1 MGTLTREQVEDAYR
15 RYFPV
20 ISRKCQR
27 MLRSANEAQDVA
39 QEVFL
44 RLWKSRLDL
53 RDAAATTAWLYKVST
68 RLAVERL
75 RSSAWRATQAGEPAD
90 ALASEATGA
99 DERADHAR
107 ALDELARLL
116 PEDELEAALLS
127 RVDRL
132 THPEIG
138 EVLGVSERTVRRLL
152 SRGDERLQ
160 KWRARREA
168 TA

>member
-1 MGTLTREQVEDAYR
+1 
-15 RYFPV
+15 
-20 ISRKCQR
+20 
-27 MLRSANEAQDVA
+27 MLRNANEAQDVA

-75 RSSAWRATQAGEPAD
+75 RSAAWRAERSGEPAEVLPSAD
-90 ALASEATGA
+90 VGA
-99 DERADHAR
+99 DERADHVR
-107 ALDELARLL
+107 TLEQLARLL

-138 EVLGVSERTVRRLL
+138 DVLGVSERTVRRLL
-152 SRGDERLQ
+152 ARVDARLE
-160 KWRARREA
+160 KWRERREV